1 MSLTIQ
7 ACDILFKM
15 SAKILNYPHDPN
27 EIKWLMSKEKL
38 LKEDLRI
45 QETYDERVETRK
57 ELKKVK
63 EKLSRVIQS
72 SLLQSITW
80 KDLKK

>member
-1 MSLTIQ
+1 MT
-7 ACDILFKM
+7 
-15 SAKILNYPHDPN
+15 AKILNYPHDPN
-27 EIKWLMSKEKL
+27 EIKRLMSKEKL

-45 QETYDERVETRK
+45 QETYDERVETRR

-80 KDLKK
+80 KDLRK

>member
-7 ACDILFKM
+7 VCDIGVRM

-27 EIKWLMSKEKL
+27 EMKWLMSKEKL

-45 QETYDERVETRK
+45 QETYDERVETRRELKKVRLELSAVLPSITWK
-57 ELKKVK
+57 ELKK
-63 EKLSRVIQS
+63 
-72 SLLQSITW
+72 
-80 KDLKK
+80 

>member
-1 MSLTIQ
+1 
-7 ACDILFKM
+7 M

-27 EIKWLMSKEKL
+27 EIKWLMSKEKI

-45 QETYDERVETRK
+45 QETYDERVETRR
-57 ELKKVK
+57 ELKKVRK
-63 EKLSRVIQS
+63 ELNTV
-72 SLLQSITW
+72 LHSITW